1 MRNYRTFSSL
11 KLGVIITA
19 TFFIFGATVTNAAPI
34 KVLSNGNH
42 GYSRIVDTINQL
54 LGVGHVGTDIIVH
67 RNTLSTLGSI
77 SPNEAF
83 SSDTRYDESGVAVS
97 SQAPYHLFTTSST
110 GYGGDSITTYNLTDT
125 YDYAFNFPITVSTNS
140 PPPAFHIA
148 PGGGGWAS
156 FSGVEWTTDPNVFPA
171 SSLSGLAADNAG
183 ILAVLRYQH
192 PTWNWFDVKAALRQ
206 SGTNW
211 DTGYDDT
218 DYGFGIVSYATT
230 TAYADNEILLQPPVA
245 SAVLSGYVNQ
255 ITFTLYPFKQ
265 TRRVKEV
272 LFQFASDP
280 GFQAN
285 ELTLSDITA
294 LGGTKITEYTATTAT
309 STLNPVFVAVSNGY
323 FAWLTADNTDDNSAN
338 FSRIDTYSVL
348 GPLTQNEIHFT
359 DSFELS
365 SPADNTPAST
375 QSPTFIWEDAE
386 SYLGISKYQLFI
398 DGTLDTDNISGTTA
412 TPSSALSPGT
422 HTWYV
427 KAFNGNGTATSS
439 ASTYTTNV
447 VSGYTSSHT
456 WYVDNVLG
464 DDNNPGTQAQPW
476 STLAKASATAQ
487 PGNTVVVVKNNGV
500 PYRESVAPLSG
511 NTTDGNITFRG
522 VDADSKPEIWGSD
535 DMSGGW
541 SVYSG
546 GNADTYQKSVAS
558 TVSVVAA
565 GPSISNL
572 TKKSVQ
578 QIAIRTTG
586 LWWSRLLQIILVI
599 HQKKCTIFY

>member
-255 ITFTLYPFKQ
+255 I
-265 TRRVKEV
+265 V
-272 LFQFASDP
+272 LFHD
-280 GFQAN
+280 
-285 ELTLSDITA
+285 
-294 LGGTKITEYTATTAT
+294 
-309 STLNPVFVAVSNGY
+309 
-323 FAWLTADNTDDNSAN
+323 
-338 FSRIDTYSVL
+338 
-348 GPLTQNEIHFT
+348 
-359 DSFELS
+359 
-365 SPADNTPAST
+365 
-375 QSPTFIWEDAE
+375 
-386 SYLGISKYQLFI
+386 
-398 DGTLDTDNISGTTA
+398 
-412 TPSSALSPGT
+412 
-422 HTWYV
+422 
-427 KAFNGNGTATSS
+427 
-439 ASTYTTNV
+439 
-447 VSGYTSSHT
+447 
-456 WYVDNVLG
+456 
-464 DDNNPGTQAQPW
+464 
-476 STLAKASATAQ
+476 
-487 PGNTVVVVKNNGV
+487 
-500 PYRESVAPLSG
+500 
-511 NTTDGNITFRG
+511 
-522 VDADSKPEIWGSD
+522 
-535 DMSGGW
+535 
-541 SVYSG
+541 
-546 GNADTYQKSVAS
+546 
-558 TVSVVAA
+558 
-565 GPSISNL
+565 
-572 TKKSVQ
+572 KSVQ
-578 QIAIRTTG
+578 EKWAAFLADNDQVSTFIIFVNRFRKTNRAVFDPSPLHFVSPYPGKNHVIACEQN
-586 LWWSRLLQIILVI
+586 SRQLFSFVLV
-599 HQKKCTIFY
+599 FVFRFWVWFFSYR